1 MSIAEYTLQASAEL
15 KALRNFNIIKLKGK
29 GNATYYVLESAFL
42 GETLQ
47 ETDETLQGTDKTL
60 QARLE
65 ELHARPTIVQALAR
79 LKRHTKRNDL
89 ISIIVDLCKEEP
101 LKSVEIAGLLNRN
114 ETYLR
119 TILVDMVGENGPL
132 AYTIPEMPTHPNQ
145 AYKSLKVNA
154 E

>member
-1 MSIAEYTLQASAEL
+1 M
-15 KALRNFNIIKLKGK
+15 
-29 GNATYYVLESAFL
+29 
-42 GETLQ
+42 
-47 ETDETLQGTDKTL
+47 QGTDKTL
-60 QARLE
+60 QAPAETLQARLE
-65 ELHARPTIVQALAR
+65 ELRARPTIVQALTR

-89 ISIIVDLCKEEP
+89 ISIIVALCKEEP

-119 TILVDMVGENGPL
+119 TILVDMVGENGSL